1 MSDTHT
7 TSPTLHWE
15 FGTAYELLIS
25 LNVLFMP
32 EHFGIR
38 ASWAAGIRSRIP
50 AAERKLLE
58 EVVPFMGF
66 PLSWIHELPGAK
78 DAISVLWALKQ
89 LPPAGRLPRLLCLD
103 RCDSEWEK
111 MLKGVMQRGAWDQ
124 SDLDMIKAMS
134 GKKGEEKLNEE
145 KIVRFLD
152 RWAKPEELGEAFLSA
167 LQAYYQAF
175 FEEEEKRVGPILQAS
190 LVRAQELAARLS
202 VEDLLKELSQ
212 GVQLAELLEAKNLI
226 IIPAYWTTPI
236 ILLDR
241 TGEDT
246 MLFFFGA
253 RPADMAAIP
262 GEMVPDS
269 LVRVMKAL
277 ADPTRLKIL
286 YYLTQEELTPSELA
300 RRLHLR
306 APTVTHHL
314 SELRLSSLV
323 NVTYKGQE
331 KLYRTRDESLEAM
344 CTNLKEF
351 LHTTKPD
358 Q

>member
-1 MSDTHT
+1 MSNTKA

-32 EHFGIR
+32 ERFGIR

-58 EVVPFMGF
+58 DVGPFIGL
-66 PLSWIHELPGAK
+66 PLSWIHELPGTK

-89 LPPAGRLPRLLCLD
+89 LPPAERLSRLLCLD
-103 RCDSEWEK
+103 RCDTEWDK
-111 MLKGVMQRGAWDQ
+111 IMKGILQRGTWDQ
-124 SDLDMIKAMS
+124 SDLDMIKAMY
-134 GKKGEEKLNEE
+134 GKKGEVKLDEE

-152 RWAKPEELGEAFLSA
+152 HWAKPEELGEAFLSA

-175 FEEEEKRVGPILQAS
+175 FEEEEKRVGPVLQAG
-190 LVRAQELAARLS
+190 LDRARELASRLS
-202 VEDLLKELSQ
+202 IEDLLKELSQ
-212 GVQLAELLEAKNLI
+212 GIQLAELMEAKNLI
-226 IIPAYWTTPI
+226 IIPAYWTTPL
-236 ILLDR
+236 ILFDR
-241 TGEDT
+241 ASEDT

-323 NVTYKGQE
+323 NVTIKGQE
-331 KLYRTRDESLEAM
+331 KLYRTRGESLEAM
-344 CTNLKEF
+344 CVNLKEF
-351 LHTTKPD
+351 LHTSKPD